1 MSATPRLYLGFA
13 DADDLRVVSALVQD
27 AVVKAADLVY
37 LGGARRFALVANRFC
52 WEAGVEAYRRRC
64 GLHFDTVRS
73 VRVKGIDRNAV
84 EQVLELLAIEV
95 GDNDNGVLV
104 DLIFAG
110 GAQIRLDAETL
121 EGGLK
126 DLTEAW
132 PTRQAPQHESDGE
145 SA

>member
-1 MSATPRLYLGFA
+1 MTAVPRLNLGFA

-27 AVVKAADLVY
+27 AVVKAADLAY
-37 LGGARRFALVANRFC
+37 LGGAKRFVLVANRFC
-52 WEAGVEAYRRRC
+52 WEAGGETYRRRC

-73 VRVKGIDRNAV
+73 ARVKGIDRNAV

-95 GDNDNGVLV
+95 GEKENGVLI

-110 GAQIRLDAETL
+110 GAQIRLDAETVD
-121 EGGLK
+121 GGLR
-126 DLTEAW
+126 DLTDAW